1 MESKGYYI
9 TQGIMI
15 VILTLISL
23 AAAGCDVIGGI
34 FKAGMWTAV
43 VLIALVAGGI
53 FLLVR
58 MFKS

>member
-43 VLIALVAGGI
+43 VLIALVVGGI